1 MWIKICGN
9 TNLEDVRMAADAGA
23 DAVGFVFAS
32 SPRRVTA
39 GHIAAMMP
47 DLPADLT
54 KIGVFDTQNF
64 DEIALALQ
72 SAGVHGVQLHGE
84 LDFSL
89 AEKLRNQFDP
99 GFFLIQTL
107 HWDLNSDPARAEER
121 LRNELR
127 AIARHRRHR
136 CSPARCE
143 DRNSIRRDGQ
153 NPRLAARQRSSLR
166 RSRKTAHHSRRR
178 SLSGQYPRGHPHP
191 PPLGRRRFQRRRI
204 RSWQKTSRNPGGLH
218 SRGPPRLPRNRA
230 AAHAPHP
237 AGSGVGWNH
246 GGEEMPLKISI
257 R

>member
-23 DAVGFVFAS
+23 DAVGFVFAP

-47 DLPADLT
+47 DLPVDLT
-54 KIGVFDTQNF
+54 KIGVFETQNF
-64 DEIALALQ
+64 DEITLALQ
-72 SAGVHGVQLHGE
+72 SAGLHGVQLHGE

-127 AIARHRRHR
+127 AIARH
-136 CSPARCE
+136 SDIDAVLLDARTATASGGTGRTL
-143 DRNSIRRDGQ
+143 DW
-153 NPRLAARQRSSLR
+153 PRA
-166 RSRKTAHHSRRR
+166 KEV
-178 SLSGQYPRGHPHP
+178 LSAEAGKPR
-191 PPLGRRRFQRRRI
+191 I
-204 RSWQKTSRNPGGLH
+204 IV
-218 SRGPPRLPRNRA
+218 
-230 AAHAPHP
+230 P
-237 AGSGVGWNH
+237 AGPYPG
-246 GGEEMPLKISI
+246 
-257 R
+257 